1 LQDGNLAQWDYGFT
15 SVAVYPENW
24 QSSG

>member
-1 LQDGNLAQWDYGFT
+1 LQDGNLTQWDYGFT